1 MNPASPPP
9 PFLDRYAQ
17 ALSSGDND
25 EALTV
30 LQQARDAQPDSAQV
44 LALLAAHHMQRGE
57 IDAAEAAFIAAL
69 QRDPA
74 LTTPRFQ
81 LGLLQFTSARPLAAF
96 QTWQP
101 LESLGERHFLVL
113 FKRAF
118 AALAIDAFDDALL
131 LLDQGIAQNEENVP
145 LNQDMRMVAAH
156 IQSLRTDPGAAAA
169 AGQDEAATQFVLAS
183 YKQNL

>member
-1 MNPASPPP
+1 MNPASLPTS
-9 PFLDRYAQ
+9 FLDQYAQ

-25 EALTV
+25 EALAV
-30 LQQARDAQPDSAQV
+30 LNAARDAQPDSGQV

-57 IDAAEAAFIAAL
+57 ADAAEAAFIGAL
-69 QRDPA
+69 QRDPEMA
-74 LTTPRFQ
+74 TPRFQ
-81 LGLLQFTSARPLAAF
+81 LGLLQFTSARPQSAF
-96 QTWQP
+96 QTWHP

-131 LLDQGIAQNEENVP
+131 LLDQGIAQNQENAP
-145 LNQDMRMVAAH
+145 LNQDMRMVSAH
-156 IQSLRTDPGAAAA
+156 IQSLRADPGLTPSTA
-169 AGQDEAATQFVLAS
+169 QDETATQFVLAS

>member
-1 MNPASPPP
+1 MNPASPPL
-9 PFLDRYAQ
+9 FLDQYAQ
-17 ALSSGDND
+17 ALSRGDHD
-25 EALTV
+25 EALAV

-44 LALLAAHHMQRGE
+44 LALLAAHHMQQGE
-57 IDAAEAAFIAAL
+57 ADAAEAAFIGAL
-69 QRDPA
+69 QRDPELA
-74 LTTPRFQ
+74 TTRFQ

-101 LESLGERHFLVL
+101 LESLGDRHCLVL

-131 LLDQGIAQNEENVP
+131 LLDQGIALNDDNAP
-145 LNQDMRMVAAH
+145 LNHDMRMVAAH
-156 IQSLRTDPGAAAA
+156 IQSLRADPGATPPAE
-169 AGQDEAATQFVLAS
+169 QDEAATQFVLAS

>member
-1 MNPASPPP
+1 MTHARPS
-9 PFLDRYAQ
+9 FLELYAQ
-17 ALSSGDND
+17 ALERDD
-25 EALTV
+25 DDAALA
-30 LQQARDAQPDSAQV
+30 LLHQARQALPGSGEV
-44 LALLAAHHMQRGE
+44 LAVLAAHHMQRGE
-57 IDAAEAAFIAAL
+57 PDAAEAAFIGAL
-69 QRDPA
+69 QQDPSLVTA
-74 LTTPRFQ
+74 RFQ

-101 LESLGERHFLVL
+101 LEELGEVHFLVL

-131 LLDQGIAQNEENVP
+131 LLEKGIANNQENAP

-156 IQSLRTDPGAAAA
+156 IQALQGRADETGQAQ
-169 AGQDEAATQFVLAS
+169 QDEAATQFVLAS